1 LQSNHSRTRD
11 IKSKAFLILL
21 VCLLCAISAP
31 AQRQPAIQT
40 VQFQSSLVGKTLP
53 YNVIL
58 PHDYETSRTT
68 RYPVLYLLHG
78 LFGHYTDWATKT
90 NVADYAAQYR
100 IIVVMPE
107 GNDGWYTDSA
117 SVPSDKYESY
127 ILKELIPDV
136 QKRYRTIETRYGRS
150 IAGLSMGGYGAL
162 KFGLKSP
169 DSFVFAASMSGALGA
184 ATWTEDDLQA
194 LKAIRDSVF
203 NVFGPLESQTRK
215 ANDIYDMA
223 RRASAARVAALPYF
237 YLDCGTEDLLIG
249 SNQQFAALL
258 REKKIPHEYRELPGD
273 HNWAFWDQQVP
284 EVLRIAAQRMR
295 VPPAI
300 PATRSPR
307 PGPGAKPRKL
317 AAFKRLRY
325 PLFVSPTQVSETPGI
340 KIAGLCHSNCA

>member
-1 LQSNHSRTRD
+1 M
-11 IKSKAFLILL
+11 KSKAFLILL

-40 VQFQSSLVGKTLP
+40 VQFQSSLLGKTLP

-58 PHDYETSRTT
+58 PRDYETSRTT

-78 LFGHYTDWATKT
+78 LFGHYSDWATKT

-117 SVPSDKYESY
+117 SVPADKYESY

-169 DSFVFAASMSGALGA
+169 DSFVFAASMSGALAA
-184 ATWTEDDLQA
+184 ATWTEDDLKA
-194 LKAIRDSVF
+194 LKPIRDSVF
-203 NVFGPLESQTRK
+203 NVFGPVESQTRK

-237 YLDCGTEDLLIG
+237 YLDCGTEDLLI
-249 SNQQFAALL
+249 SFNQQFAALL

-284 EVLRIAAQRMR
+284 EVLRIAAQKMR

-300 PATRSPR
+300 PATRSLGLR
-307 PGPGAKPRKL
+307 PGAKPRKL
-317 AAFKRLRY
+317 AACKRLRY
-325 PLFVSPTQVSETPGI
+325 PLFVSPTQVSETPGF
-340 KIAGLCHSNCA
+340 KIARLCHSNCA

>member
-1 LQSNHSRTRD
+1 M
-11 IKSKAFLILL
+11 KSKAFIILL

-31 AQRQPAIQT
+31 AQRQPAIQI
-40 VQFQSSLVGKTLP
+40 VQFQSSLLGRTLP

-58 PHDYETSRTT
+58 PRDYETSRTT
-68 RYPVLYLLHG
+68 RYPALYLLHG
-78 LFGHYTDWATKT
+78 LFGHYSDWATKT

-169 DSFVFAASMSGALGA
+169 DSFVFAASMSGALA
-184 ATWTEDDLQA
+184 APTWTEDDLKA

-203 NVFGPLESQTRK
+203 SVFGPVESQTRK

-223 RRASAARVAALPYF
+223 RRASAARPRAILTGDPP
-237 YLDCGTEDLLIG
+237 
-249 SNQQFAALL
+249 FAV
-258 REKKIPHEYRELPGD
+258 RR
-273 HNWAFWDQQVP
+273 
-284 EVLRIAAQRMR
+284 
-295 VPPAI
+295 
-300 PATRSPR
+300 PR
-307 PGPGAKPRKL
+307 PRA
-317 AAFKRLRY
+317 
-325 PLFVSPTQVSETPGI
+325 
-340 KIAGLCHSNCA
+340 